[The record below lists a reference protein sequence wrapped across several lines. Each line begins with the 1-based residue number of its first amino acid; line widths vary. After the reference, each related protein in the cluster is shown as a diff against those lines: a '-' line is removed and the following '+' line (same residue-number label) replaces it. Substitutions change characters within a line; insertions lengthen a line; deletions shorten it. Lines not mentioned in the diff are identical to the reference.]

1 MCSVYV
7 SDLYRFRDSE
17 IFVDNRKFFFCPV
30 YISRIPVEDDQR
42 KFKCHYQYNPY
53 IENSVLG
60 LISRLG
66 HLKNGP
72 AVSIQYVTVT
82 DRQTDRHT
90 IHTRRAV
97 KKIGQIR
104 AFRDFIF

>member
-1 MCSVYV
+1 
-7 SDLYRFRDSE
+7 
-17 IFVDNRKFFFCPV
+17 V

-82 DRQTDRHT
+82 DRQTDRQTHHSHASRGKKKSGKSVPSET
-90 IHTRRAV
+90 SSFEARLRQRHGLSRAS
-97 KKIGQIR
+97 K
-104 AFRDFIF
+104 